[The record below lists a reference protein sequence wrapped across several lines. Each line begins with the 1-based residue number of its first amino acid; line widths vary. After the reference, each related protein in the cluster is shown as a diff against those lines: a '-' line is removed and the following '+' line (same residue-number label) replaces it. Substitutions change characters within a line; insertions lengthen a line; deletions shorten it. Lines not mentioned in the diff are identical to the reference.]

1 MGHTAATDR
10 ICVDRGYSVITW
22 WNGSFG
28 DSTEI
33 SQDQVRQNARDYLR
47 VGNIVIGHAN
57 FPAVTRVYDDII
69 RLIQARGPTTVTL
82 ADVFTTTRS

>member
-33 SQDQVRQNARDYLR
+33 SHDQVRQNAQGLPSGRQHR
-47 VGNIVIGHAN
+47 HRSRQ
-57 FPAVTRVYDDII
+57 FPAVTRVYDVI
-69 RLIQARGPTTVTL
+69 RLIHAGGLTTVTL
-82 ADVFTTTRS
+82 ADVFTTTQS